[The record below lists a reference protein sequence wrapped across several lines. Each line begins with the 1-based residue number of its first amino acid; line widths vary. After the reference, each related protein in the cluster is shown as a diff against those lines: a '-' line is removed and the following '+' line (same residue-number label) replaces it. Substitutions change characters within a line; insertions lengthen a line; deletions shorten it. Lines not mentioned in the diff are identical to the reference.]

1 MFSGKREY
9 FYNDHRKGIHIRLF
23 IGFLSSPRHRRG
35 SVTDSTWLG
44 TEVQEPGDQTLFM
57 TGRDQGQRGGDCLSR
72 Q

>member
-1 MFSGKREY
+1 MTIEKVYTSDFSSVP
-9 FYNDHRKGIHIRLF
+9 
-23 IGFLSSPRHRRG
+23 SSPRHRRG

-57 TGRDQGQRGGDCLSR
+57 TGRDQGQRDEDCLSR